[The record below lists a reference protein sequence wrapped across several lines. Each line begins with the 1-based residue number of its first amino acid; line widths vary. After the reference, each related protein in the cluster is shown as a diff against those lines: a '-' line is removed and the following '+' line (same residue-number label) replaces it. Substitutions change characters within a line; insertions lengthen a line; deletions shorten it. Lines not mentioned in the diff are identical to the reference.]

1 MTNFFYALI
10 IALHLVG
17 PALAQ
22 SDPPRSP
29 LSYSLR
35 EYGLILAI
43 AILGGFVRWYN
54 AVRRG
59 QSAAYDLRILVGE
72 LFTSA
77 FLGILTFWACE
88 AIGVQPLVTAALAG
102 MAGHAGVSGLLWAE
116 RVLKR
121 FFEHKYG
128 VPPSSSDRAPLDNK

>member
-1 MTNFFYALI
+1 MSQVYVLI
-10 IALHLVG
+10 ITLY
-17 PALAQ
+17 LASPVMAQ
-22 SDPPRSP
+22 EVHKNP

-43 AILGGFVRWYN
+43 AMLGGFVRWYN

-59 QSAAYDLRILVGE
+59 ESAAYDLRILVGE

-77 FLGILTFWACE
+77 FIGILTFWACE
-88 AIGVQPLVTAALAG
+88 AFDVQPLVTAALAG

-116 RVLKR
+116 RVMKR
-121 FFEHKYG
+121 FFERKYG
-128 VPPSSSDRAPLDNK
+128 VSSTDRAPLDER

>member
-1 MTNFFYALI
+1 MTNFSYALI
-10 IALHLVG
+10 IALHLAG

-43 AILGGFVRWYN
+43 AMLGGFVRWYN

-59 QSAAYDLRILVGE
+59 QSVAYDLRTLVGE

-77 FLGILTFWACE
+77 FIGILVFWGCE
-88 AIGVQPLVTAALAG
+88 AMGVQPLVTAALAG
-102 MAGHAGVSGLLWAE
+102 MAGHAGVSGLMWAE
-116 RVLKR
+116 RLLKR
-121 FFEHKYG
+121 FFERKYN
-128 VPPSSSDRAPLDNK
+128 VPASTEPAPLDEK

>member
-1 MTNFFYALI
+1 MKTIFALI
-10 IALHLVG
+10 LALHMSG

-22 SDPPRSP
+22 MDPPRSP

-43 AILGGFVRWYN
+43 AMLGGFVRWYN

-59 QSAAYDLRILVGE
+59 ESAAYDLRILVGE

-128 VPPSSSDRAPLDNK
+128 VPPSSSDRAPLDDK

>member
-10 IALHLVG
+10 IALHLAG

-43 AILGGFVRWYN
+43 AMLGGFLRLYN
-54 AVRRG
+54 SVRRCE
-59 QSAAYDLRILVGE
+59 SAFYDLRTLVGE

-88 AIGVQPLVTAALAG
+88 AVGVQPLVTAALAG
-102 MAGHAGVSGLLWAE
+102 MAGHTGVSGLLWAE

-128 VPPSSSDRAPLDNK
+128 VPASSDRAPLDDK

>member
-1 MTNFFYALI
+1 MNWL
-10 IALHLVG
+10 
-17 PALAQ
+17 
-22 SDPPRSP
+22 RR
-29 LSYSLR
+29 LR

-43 AILGGFVRWYN
+43 AMLGGFVRWYN

-59 QSAAYDLRILVGE
+59 ESAAYDLRTLVGE

-77 FLGILTFWACE
+77 FIGILTFWACE
-88 AIGVQPLVTAALAG
+88 AMGVQPLVTAALAG

-121 FFEHKYG
+121 FFERKYG
-128 VPPSSSDRAPLDNK
+128 VEASDHAPLGDK

>member
-1 MTNFFYALI
+1 VKLLYALI
-10 IALHLVG
+10 IALYLSG

-22 SDPPRSP
+22 QEAPRSP

-43 AILGGFVRWYN
+43 AMLGGFVRWYN

-59 QSAAYDLRILVGE
+59 ESAVYDLRILVGE

-88 AIGVQPLVTAALAG
+88 AVGVQPLVTAALAG

-116 RVLKR
+116 RMLKR
-121 FFEHKYG
+121 FFERKYN
-128 VPPSSSDRAPLDNK
+128 VPASTDPAPLDDK

>member
-1 MTNFFYALI
+1 MNHLYALI
-10 IALHLVG
+10 IALHMAG
-17 PALAQ
+17 PAFAQ
-22 SDPPRSP
+22 ADLPRSP

-43 AILGGFVRWYN
+43 AMLGGFVRWYN

-59 QSAAYDLRILVGE
+59 ESAAYDLRTLVGE

-88 AIGVQPLVTAALAG
+88 AVGVQPLVTAALAG

-121 FFEHKYG
+121 FFERKYN
-128 VPPSSSDRAPLDNK
+128 VPASTDPAPLDEK

>member
-1 MTNFFYALI
+1 MNHLYALI
-10 IALHLVG
+10 VALHIAG
-17 PALAQ
+17 PVWAQ
-22 SDPPRSP
+22 TDAHKNP

-43 AILGGFVRWYN
+43 AMLGGFVRWYN

-59 QSAAYDLRILVGE
+59 ESAAYDLRILVGE

-77 FLGILTFWACE
+77 FIGILVFWACE
-88 AIGVQPLVTAALAG
+88 AFNVQPLITAALAG

-121 FFEHKYG
+121 FFERKYG
-128 VPPSSSDRAPLDNK
+128 VSPHTDRAPLDSK

>member
-1 MTNFFYALI
+1 MKIIFALI
-10 IALHLVG
+10 FALHMAG

-22 SDPPRSP
+22 TDLPRSP

-43 AILGGFVRWYN
+43 AMLGGFVRWYN

-59 QSAAYDLRILVGE
+59 ASAAYDLRILVGE

-77 FLGILTFWACE
+77 FIGILVFWGCE
-88 AIGVQPLVTAALAG
+88 AMSVQPLVTAALAG
-102 MAGHAGVSGLLWAE
+102 MAGHAGVSGLMWAE
-116 RVLKR
+116 RLLKR
-121 FFEHKYG
+121 FFERKYN
-128 VPPSSSDRAPLDNK
+128 VPASTDPAPLDEK

>member
-1 MTNFFYALI
+1 MTNFSYALI
-10 IALHLVG
+10 IALHLAG

-22 SDPPRSP
+22 SDPARSP

-43 AILGGFVRWYN
+43 AMLGGFVRWYN

-59 QSAAYDLRILVGE
+59 QSVAYDLRTLVGE

-77 FLGILTFWACE
+77 FIGILVFWGCE
-88 AIGVQPLVTAALAG
+88 AMGVQPLVTAALAG
-102 MAGHAGVSGLLWAE
+102 MAGHAGVSGLMWAE
-116 RVLKR
+116 RLLKR
-121 FFEHKYG
+121 FFERKYG
-128 VPPSSSDRAPLDNK
+128 VPASSDRAPLDDK

>member
-1 MTNFFYALI
+1 MTNFFCALI
-10 IALHLVG
+10 IALHMAG
-17 PALAQ
+17 PAFAQ
-22 SDPPRSP
+22 ADLPRSP

-43 AILGGFVRWYN
+43 AMLGGFVRWYN

-59 QSAAYDLRILVGE
+59 ESAASDLRILVGE

-128 VPPSSSDRAPLDNK
+128 ISSTTDRAPLGDK

>member
-1 MTNFFYALI
+1 MTNFSYALI
-10 IALHLVG
+10 IALHLAG

-43 AILGGFVRWYN
+43 AMLGGFVRWYN

-59 QSAAYDLRILVGE
+59 QSVAYDLRILVGE

-77 FLGILTFWACE
+77 FIGILVFWGCE
-88 AIGVQPLVTAALAG
+88 AMGVQPLVTAALAG
-102 MAGHAGVSGLLWAE
+102 MAGHAGVSGLMWAE
-116 RVLKR
+116 RLLKR
-121 FFEHKYG
+121 FFERKYG
-128 VPPSSSDRAPLDNK
+128 VPASSDRAPLDDK

>member
-1 MTNFFYALI
+1 MQNLICALVI
-10 IALHLVG
+10 SLYLSGPVMAQEAL
-17 PALAQ
+17 
-22 SDPPRSP
+22 PRSP

-43 AILGGFVRWYN
+43 AMLGGFVRWYN

-59 QSAAYDLRILVGE
+59 ESAAYDLRILVGE

-77 FLGILTFWACE
+77 FMGILTFWACE
-88 AIGVQPLVTAALAG
+88 AMNVQPLVTAALAG

-128 VPPSSSDRAPLDNK
+128 ISTEKPAPLDDR